1 MIALKNYFIV
11 LGFSLL
17 PLIAVSQSEM
27 PDSIANDI
35 ENKQDF
41 LGRGIL
47 APDSVSAEINF
58 RASDR
63 SHDAFGT
70 GVVLPSMSLTAP
82 LGTVFSYMMVPGDSA
97 PYSWNGGGLFGA
109 AYSSDYPGLMR
120 YDSANLGVFQTF
132 GDFTVYAG
140 GIANRYGNY
149 WGGVH
154 TQFGVEASM
163 AYQIAPGLAANAFAT
178 YYFGKP
184 HTMPNGL
191 PMTPAMVGFYG
202 RSNFGATMDFQI
214 NEHWGVEAGA
224 QMVKQMDSNRFEAEP
239 IATPYYKIN
248 NKVKIGLPVGQ
259 ILYHIIR
266 THR

>member
-1 MIALKNYFIV
+1 MAGFRKYFTL
-11 LGFSLL
+11 LGLAVL
-17 PLIAVSQSEM
+17 PLIARSQSEV
-27 PDSIANDI
+27 PDSIANDMKGKEVI
-35 ENKQDF
+35 DDINKSSMENIASGNSF
-41 LGRGIL
+41 SSSELSN
-47 APDSVSAEINF
+47 DS
-58 RASDR
+58 
-63 SHDAFGT
+63 FGT
-70 GVVLPSMSLTAP
+70 AVVLPSMSLTAP
-82 LGTVFSYMMVPGDSA
+82 FGTVFSYMMVPGDSA
-97 PYSWNGGGLFGA
+97 PYSWNGGGLFGE
-109 AYSSDYPGLMR
+109 AYSSDFPGLMR

-154 TQFGVEASM
+154 TRFGVEASM
-163 AYQIAPGLAANAFAT
+163 AYQIAPGLAANAFGT
-178 YYFGKP
+178 YYFGNP
-184 HTMPNGL
+184 HTMPSGL

-224 QMVKQMDSNRFEAEP
+224 QMVRQMDTNRFEAEP

-259 ILYHIIR
+259 ILYHLIR
-266 THR
+266 TRR

>member
-1 MIALKNYFIV
+1 MTRFRKNIIV
-11 LGFSLL
+11 FGMTLF
-17 PLIAVSQSEM
+17 PLVAMSQSEM

-35 ENKQDF
+35 ESNRDIS
-41 LGRGIL
+41 GRGAL
-47 APDSVSAEINF
+47 ASDSISAVINF
-58 RASDR
+58 RESERLSD
-63 SHDAFGT
+63 SFGT

-82 LGTVFSYMMVPGDSA
+82 FGTVFSFMMVPGDSA

-109 AYSSDYPGLMR
+109 AYSSDFPGLMR

-149 WGGVH
+149 WGSVR

-163 AYQIAPGLAANAFAT
+163 AYQIAPGLAANAFGT
-178 YYFGKP
+178 YYFGNP
-184 HTMPNGL
+184 QSMPNGL

-224 QMVKQMDSNRFEAEP
+224 QMVRQMDTNRFEAEP

-259 ILYHIIR
+259 ILYHLIR
-266 THR
+266 TRR